1 MVCILHH
8 VVEFLEG
15 VFTCLPSFLPF
26 FLSLL
31 PSISFV
37 PVLPSTQ
44 RRVHASLSAL
54 LYKMFSIYIHTYIHL
69 LFFFFF
75 FFFFFPF
82 FNFFPSMVL
91 EKENKRKRKLSP
103 IVISSHRIASPY
115 NPDPSVHPSIQHRRE
130 SQTEARPTSCV
141 PKEIKPRKS
150 STSSSSRVEI
160 PDDSDAE
167 TNDAE
172 NADDDEE
179 SADGCHGFSFI
190 YIYIFLPLIF
200 FP

>member
-15 VFTCLPSFLPF
+15 VFTCLPSFLPSFLSF
-26 FLSLL
+26 FLCFLPFPSFLYSLPL
-31 PSISFV
+31 NAECMACIAFC
-37 PVLPSTQ
+37 
-44 RRVHASLSAL
+44 SL
-54 LYKMFSIYIHTYIHL
+54 IQDVQYIHTYIHL
-69 LFFFFF
+69 LFFFFFSF

-141 PKEIKPRKS
+141 PKEWK
-150 STSSSSRVEI
+150 
-160 PDDSDAE
+160 
-167 TNDAE
+167 
-172 NADDDEE
+172 
-179 SADGCHGFSFI
+179 
-190 YIYIFLPLIF
+190 
-200 FP
+200 